1 LGKLYSA
8 LLTLSIIWGTSFL
21 FIKIMTP
28 ELGPWGV
35 VFWRCLFGAITLAA
49 IILVRKE
56 RISWRDLPLRWIF
69 LVGLINNVL
78 PFGFIAIGEL
88 KISSSMA
95 SVINAMTPISTVIIG
110 VLFFAVR
117 IQKMQWVG
125 ILLGFMGILI
135 LLQFDVAQLLSGDI
149 NGMLFVLMATFCYAL
164 GTHLSRKHLSH
175 LSVTVLSA
183 STLLI
188 ASVISFFFMTFVS
201 AERFRGIHSYDI
213 LLSLVGLGVLGSGFA
228 YLLFYYM
235 VKEGSAEFATF
246 VTYLV
251 PVSAMLWGNIILGE
265 KVTYHMIFGLI
276 LIFGGVYLSTFSKGK
291 NSSRDK
297 AAA

>member
-1 LGKLYSA
+1 MGKLYSA

-21 FIKIMTP
+21 FIKMMAP

-35 VFWRCLFGAITLAA
+35 VFWRCLFGFVTLLCVML
-49 IILVRKE
+49 IRKE
-56 RISWRDLPLRWIF
+56 RIQWEQLPFGWIF

-110 VLFFAVR
+110 VLLFAAHIR
-117 IQKMQWVG
+117 KMQWIG
-125 ILLGFMGILI
+125 ILLGFTGILI
-135 LLQFDVAQLLSGDI
+135 LLQFDVTQLVSGSLQGI
-149 NGMLFVLMATFCYAL
+149 LFVLAATFCYAL
-164 GTHLSRKHLSH
+164 GTHLSRKYLSH

-183 STLLI
+183 STLLM
-188 ASVISFFFMTFVS
+188 ASVISFLFMTFMS
-201 AERFRGIHSYDI
+201 TEGFRGIHSYDI
-213 LLSLVGLGVLGSGFA
+213 LLSLGGLGIFGSGLA

-251 PVSAMLWGNIILGE
+251 PVSAMIWGNIILGE
-265 KVTYHMIFGLI
+265 KITYHMIFGLV
-276 LIFGGVYLSTFSKGK
+276 LIFTGVYLSTFSQRKK
-291 NSSRDK
+291 SSLDK
-297 AAA
+297 TAA